1 VNALQLEVARCHA
14 SPFRFNYDAMPS
26 LKSLLNLS
34 NCRIKAVTLTFDPV
48 TLNICT
54 VLSVTYCDFDILLN
68 DVEHSVTAQRA
79 KCMFSEG
86 LHWFTPERTQSKHP
100 LNVRITFIVS
110 LN

>member
-1 VNALQLEVARCHA
+1 MIELRFDSDSLPTPSPVFTGLYSVKCGLFLPFDALQ
-14 SPFRFNYDAMPS
+14 FRKEAIS
-26 LKSLLNLS
+26 
-34 NCRIKAVTLTFDPV
+34 
-48 TLNICT
+48 
-54 VLSVTYCDFDILLN
+54 
-68 DVEHSVTAQRA
+68 QRA